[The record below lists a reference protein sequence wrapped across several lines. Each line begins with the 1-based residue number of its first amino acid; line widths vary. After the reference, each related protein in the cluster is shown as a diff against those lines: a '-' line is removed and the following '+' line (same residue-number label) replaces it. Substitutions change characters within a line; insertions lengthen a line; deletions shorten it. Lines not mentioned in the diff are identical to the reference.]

1 MSDQIVRIDELPDAV
16 KKEIDDMNQEV
27 IEKCNEAA
35 QKAAADAVKELKST
49 SPVRSDG
56 FKRKY
61 PPGYYARN
69 WSKRMEQLEN
79 GVQGWTVFN
88 HNHQITHLVEYGHI
102 DSKTGRRIDGHAHID
117 PANEHAS
124 QEFVEQVENMKL

>member
-1 MSDQIVRIDELPDAV
+1 MSGQIVRIDELSDVV
-16 KKEIDDMNQEV
+16 KKEIDSMNQEV

-35 QKAAADAVKELKST
+35 QKAANDAVKELKST

-61 PPGYYARN
+61 PAGYYARN
-69 WSKRMEQLEN
+69 WSKRQDKIEN
-79 GVQGWTVFN
+79 GVQAWTVYN
-88 HNHQITHLVEYGHI
+88 KNYQITHLVEYGHI
-102 DSKTGRRIDGHAHID
+102 DAKTGRRVNGHSHIA